1 MTSELLC
8 GYRGKCCPNPRAVKP
23 SGGLHSLCKEHRR
36 KANDNQRR
44 LQQRNRQER
53 LWAMRQAFPTD
64 KEFDDWLN
72 DNLQPLEEP
81 YQFTEEDI
89 AELEELF
96 CSDEQGRKKY

>member
-1 MTSELLC
+1 
-8 GYRGKCCPNPRAVKP
+8 
-23 SGGLHSLCKEHRR
+23 
-36 KANDNQRR
+36 
-44 LQQRNRQER
+44 
-53 LWAMRQAFPTD
+53 MRQAFPTD

-96 CSDEQGRKKY
+96 CSDEQGREKK